1 MITITNIMS
10 GITMKIVPTMIGMKD
25 TGTTITTVIG
35 VANVAIGSFGI
46 TATSLSSLGP
56 AKGGRYLRK
65 RKYAEAARRLPRCA

>member
-1 MITITNIMS
+1 
-10 GITMKIVPTMIGMKD
+10 MKIVLTMIGMKN
-25 TGTTITTVIG
+25 TGTTITMVIG

-65 RKYAEAARRLPRCA
+65 RSMRKPFGGFRAAHDSRHSQNSP